1 MSLKS
6 SIPFIGSEQHELE
19 DEHVANEEPDI
30 VLEIEDDDVDAPDSY
45 KIEWNPPSDGDVID
59 DISELH
65 KGFIAPHNMKTGEQD
80 VIKSGND
87 WLQVLY
93 IQEWPQSGDE
103 GFMNRLFTNASYDT
117 DISIHIEPRQRQNAL
132 EQLESKEESIRA
144 ELEDIEKTGSESD
157 VRDTKAKIQ
166 SVQQMYDLISQ
177 YGVSIFDVSFYIAHR
192 HDSKDEVRSQSRD
205 IISLLKEPPANVS
218 DVQVA
223 TRRQVKGMKSTA
235 PMAKDALG
243 KKNAMMGRAAASLFP
258 FTSSTIVE
266 EGGVDFGTQQYNG
279 SPVIVD
285 RFARGTGYNFITIG
299 TIGSGK
305 SFSTKLNLLRLLL
318 RRGDTDLIM
327 LDPLEGFV
335 GLNEALDGNRIT
347 VTGNVN
353 LNPMEISETP
363 QKVLEKNED
372 VDPYGNKLK
381 DVISFF
387 ESYFNM
393 RSNPLDDE
401 RRGVLER
408 AIKKAYRDNGI
419 TEDPETHG
427 NPSPTI
433 SDVVNIISEMARI
446 DQDEELKQ
454 EYTISGTDI
463 EAEKLYRGAGSLLVS
478 MTSFT
483 EGGEFENLTKP
494 TDDKIRITDSRVTY
508 IDLQQQETRG
518 GTGLMMQLLF
528 SSVYER
534 AKEQTDR
541 KTVFA
546 MDEARY
552 LIKED
557 ANLEFL
563 EQAVRH
569 SRHYDLSI
577 QFITQTLQE
586 FFQRPEAEAIVDNCS
601 MVQLNQMNVPKDIG
615 SESLGLNEK
624 QMNWVRDAK
633 EGDKDR
639 GYSEALLGVKE
650 YGWVPIRIFANEDE
664 TKVIDFD
671 PNEDDIEN
679 LPGREELRRQDR
691 LSAIEAALGLSEKE
705 RDATQAG
712 EKGSLGLGE
721 LGDDDE
727 EYTPVE
733 GSAGG
738 QDDTEQAQQRQQTS
752 DRPVEVPPTVQ
763 KMFDEDVDPSQLSQS
778 DLMRALEYIG
788 QQNQELRQQQTQTP
802 PEQETT
808 QNEDS
813 SDTEEDEDVTSTDGS
828 DDETDGTDSR
838 FDFDDE
844 DGDDEE
850 SDDE

>member
-6 SIPFIGSEQHELE
+6 SIPFIGSDKHELE
-19 DEHVANEEPDI
+19 DEHVADEEPDI
-30 VLEIEDDDVDAPDSY
+30 VLEVEDDDVDTPDSY
-45 KIEWNPPSDGDVID
+45 KIEWSPPEGDVID

-65 KGFIAPHNMKTGEQD
+65 KGFIAPHNMETKEQD

-93 IQEWPQSGDE
+93 IQEWPQEGDE
-103 GFMNRLFTNASYDT
+103 GFMNRLFTNAAYDT
-117 DISIHIEPRQRQNAL
+117 DISIHIEPRERQDAL
-132 EQLESKEESIRA
+132 EQLEDKEESIRA

-177 YGVSIFDVSFYIAHR
+177 YGVSMFDVSFYIAHR

-205 IISLLKEPPANVS
+205 IISLLKEPPANIS

-235 PMAKDALG
+235 PVAKDELG

-285 RFARGTGYNFITIG
+285 RFDRGTGYNFITIG

-372 VDPYGNKLK
+372 IDPYGNKLK

-393 RSNPLDDE
+393 RQNPLDDE

-408 AIKKAYRDNGI
+408 AIKKAYREKGI
-419 TEDPETHG
+419 TDNPKTHS
-427 NPSPTI
+427 NESPTI
-433 SDVVNIISEMARI
+433 TDVIDIISDMARI
-446 DQDEELKQ
+446 NEDEDLKK
-454 EYTISGTDI
+454 EYTISGADI
-463 EAEKLYRGAGSLLVS
+463 EAEELYHGAGSLLVS
-478 MTSFT
+478 MTAFT
-483 EGGEFENLTKP
+483 EGGEFENLTNP
-494 TDDKIRITDSRVTY
+494 TDEKIRITDSRVTY

-557 ANLEFL
+557 ANLQFL

-586 FFQRPEAEAIVDNCS
+586 FFQAPEAEAIVDQCS
-601 MVQLNQMNVPKDIG
+601 MIQLNQMNVPKDIG
-615 SESLGLNEK
+615 KNSLGLNEK

-691 LSAIEAALGLSEKE
+691 MSAIEAALGMSAKE
-705 RDATQAG
+705 RDTTQAG
-712 EKGSLGLGE
+712 EDGNLGLDE
-721 LGDDDE
+721 LGPDEE
-727 EYTPVE
+727 EYTPVNQE
-733 GSAGG
+733 
-738 QDDTEQAQQRQQTS
+738 AQSGDNTS
-752 DRPVEVPPTVQ
+752 TNQSEEPVEVPDTVK
-763 KMFDEDVDPSQLSQS
+763 KMFDDDVDPSELSQS
-778 DLMRALEYIG
+778 DLMNALEYIG
-788 QQNQELRQQQTQTP
+788 QQNEQLRQQQPQNGAGDSEDSGSGEDTDADD
-802 PEQETT
+802 
-808 QNEDS
+808 NEDDE
-813 SDTEEDEDVTSTDGS
+813 SD
-828 DDETDGTDSR
+828 
-838 FDFDDE
+838 FNFDDE
-844 DGDDEE
+844 GPDEE
-850 SDDE
+850 N